1 MKKVIKTLVIFGVII
16 ILTGCSGNYTLK
28 INKNLS
34 LDESLSLTIPN
45 ENDAYHKTL
54 KIFQDNKIDKD
65 KYKVVIESNEVNINY
80 KEKYSSIEEYILY
93 SKVYHQLFNK
103 IQLNKNRD
111 YVDIYTKE
119 FINQNKNNIYGNN
132 LTNLDYIQVKI
143 QNPFKVKL
151 TNADSINENEYTWD
165 ITNEDTEKLIYMQ
178 FKPTNEKFP
187 YRSLIVGL
195 MITIISTIFIIIR
208 FKKYKDSQR
217 I

>member
-1 MKKVIKTLVIFGVII
+1 MKKVIKALVIFSFII
-16 ILTGCSGNYTLK
+16 ILTGCSGNYNLK
-28 INKNLS
+28 INKDLS
-34 LDESLSLTIPN
+34 LNESLNLTIPN

-54 KIFQDNKIDKD
+54 KIFQDNKVDKD
-65 KYKVVIESNEVNINY
+65 KYKIVIESNEVNIKYN
-80 KEKYSSIEEYILY
+80 EKYSSIEEYILY

-143 QNPFKVKL
+143 ENPFKVKL
-151 TNADSINENEYTWD
+151 TNADSINENEYTWN

-178 FKPTNEKFP
+178 FKPTTDKIP
-187 YRSLIVGL
+187 YKSIIVGL
-195 MITIISTIFIIIR
+195 MITIISTIYIIIR
-208 FKKYKDSQR
+208 LKKYKDSQR